1 MNTFLAFHFIMCHKL
16 VRIFI
21 FKTKAI
27 YLLYK
32 AVKDRMCNVRGMH
45 REIQW
50 HTGDENRG
58 WQWIKGCTG
67 VTGDVYRG

>member
-32 AVKDRMCNVRGMH
+32 AVKDRMCNVRACTEKYSGTQGM
-45 REIQW
+45 R
-50 HTGDENRG
+50 TGAGSGLRG
-58 WQWIKGCTG
+58 
-67 VTGDVYRG
+67 VRG